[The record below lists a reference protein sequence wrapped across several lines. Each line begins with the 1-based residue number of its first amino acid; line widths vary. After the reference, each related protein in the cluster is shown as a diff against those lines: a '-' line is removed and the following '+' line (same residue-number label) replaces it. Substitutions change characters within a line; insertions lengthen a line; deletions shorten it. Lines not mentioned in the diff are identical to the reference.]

1 MPGPSMI
8 TNPGAAFYSLPAA
21 GFVNG
26 QDSTGADLNYGIGI
40 EYTLRAN
47 AAITRGQALMFVAPT
62 ATVPLSVTPFTAAAD
77 EQIFAGCAA
86 EAAAAGDQVRV
97 IREGFCTVKFDTGS
111 TAAFGSVFLQPV
123 TATGDFEII
132 ADPVGGA
139 DAPPVLGLCL
149 GAEIGTSDTCFGYIG
164 HVPQLDFIA

>member
-8 TNPGAAFYSLPAA
+8 TNPAGAFKTVTTFLS
-21 GFVNG
+21 G
-26 QDSTGADLNYGIGI
+26 QDSSGDDLQVGLGIT
-40 EYTLRAN
+40 YSLRAD

-77 EQIFAGCAA
+77 EQIFAGAA
-86 EAAAAGDQVRV
+86 LHAAAAGDQVEV
-97 IREGFCTVKFDTGS
+97 VREGFCTVKFDTGS
-111 TAAFGSVFLQPV
+111 TAAFGSVFKQPV

-139 DAPPVLGLCL
+139 DQPPVLGLCL
-149 GAEIGTSDTCFGYIG
+149 GTEIGTSDTCFGYIG
-164 HVPQLDFIA
+164 WVPALDFIA